1 MTTYAEAN
9 PLHEA
14 AANGNAGETVALL
27 AAGHNPNINGV
38 MCLGNTPLHAVVNAF
53 GHTETGALIQT
64 ATLLLNAGAN
74 PELQNAEGVS
84 ATDYAKTYAPLLGQL
99 FRAHVRSRV
108 LGAGLPSVADW
119 RASRSGQKGKALPAP
134 APRRP
139 RF

>member
-1 MTTYAEAN
+1 MSTYAEAN

-14 AANGNAGETVALL
+14 AANGDASETAALL

-53 GHTETGALIQT
+53 GHTETGALVQT

-74 PELQNAEGVS
+74 PEVTNGEGVS
-84 ATDYAKTYAPLLGQL
+84 ATDYATAYAPLLGQL
-99 FRAHVRSRV
+99 FRAHTRSRAI
-108 LGAGLPSVADW
+108 GAGMPSVTDW
-119 RASRSGQKGKALPAP
+119 RAARSGQKSKPLS
-134 APRRP
+134 APRPP

>member
-1 MTTYAEAN
+1 MSTYAEAN

-14 AANGNAGETVALL
+14 AASGNASATATLL
-27 AAGHNPNINGV
+27 AAGHDPNINGV

-53 GHTETGALIQT
+53 GHTETGALVRT
-64 ATLLLNAGAN
+64 ATMLLEAGAN
-74 PELQNAEGVS
+74 PSISNGEGVS
-84 ATDYAKTYAPLLGQL
+84 ATDYATAYAPLLGQL
-99 FRAHVRSRV
+99 FRAHVRARA

-119 RASRSGQKGKALPAP
+119 RAARSGQKGKALPTP